1 MLSRARALVVL
12 LVFFF
17 ASLATRCADAG
28 ELEVRAAPPR
38 AGARALIER
47 APTRQP
53 IGLTHPSSRHATLP
67 QAVILSVRGCP
78 AKVRHARA
86 RRGLDAHGA
95 WMYVRCA

>member
-38 AGARALIER
+38 AGARARIER

-53 IGLTHPSSRHATLP
+53 
-67 QAVILSVRGCP
+67 
-78 AKVRHARA
+78 
-86 RRGLDAHGA
+86 D
-95 WMYVRCA
+95 